1 MFNLGLTAVGVVGEL
16 LVRGARTRIS
26 IAAVGPDTPVLPPS
40 SALPSPK
47 SFAMGG
53 SQLASFPGF
62 VELKRSLREKL
73 RLAAFGV
80 RADEVGTPQDWHAGS
95 LRQKK

>member
-1 MFNLGLTAVGVVGEL
+1 M
-16 LVRGARTRIS
+16 S
-26 IAAVGPDTPVLPPS
+26 
-40 SALPSPK
+40 
-47 SFAMGG
+47 G

-80 RADEVGTPQDWHAGS
+80 RADEVGTPQDWHTGS